1 MRGDESS
8 RFQVYSICDIT
19 ISSTSWL
26 QYYFFHQSFG
36 DDRRPLPE
44 LREIQSRYVFENV
57 PKLDKF

>member
-1 MRGDESS
+1 MAMNHPVFKLI
-8 RFQVYSICDIT
+8 RFV
-19 ISSTSWL
+19 TSPL
-26 QYYFFHQSFG
+26 VRLLDFNIIFFHQSFG